1 MENDTVVRSNKIDV
15 AWGGLQVKSA
25 YEYAC
30 NKHPVFPKN
39 PHAALSILVEEV
51 GEMAEALN
59 EGDMAG
65 ALFEAAQV
73 GAVIQRFL
81 EEFS

>member
-1 MENDTVVRSNKIDV
+1 MRAEAAVQ
-15 AWGGLQVKSA
+15 AA
-25 YEYAC
+25 YVHAC
-30 NKHPVFPKN
+30 NKHPVFPDQ

-51 GEMAEALN
+51 GEVAQALN
-59 EGDMAG
+59 EGDMAA

-73 GAVIQRFL
+73 GAVIQRFI